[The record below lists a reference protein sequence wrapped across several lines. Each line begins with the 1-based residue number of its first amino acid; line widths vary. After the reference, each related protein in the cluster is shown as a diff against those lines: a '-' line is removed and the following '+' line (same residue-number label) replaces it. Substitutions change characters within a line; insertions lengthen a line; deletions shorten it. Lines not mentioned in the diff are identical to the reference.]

1 LIVCDR
7 CGGDQERCLLASGE
21 CLHDVIAVHGGPME
35 LLPIAAHT
43 GLTKQRICQIIPTA
57 LAKLKAELESRG
69 LTFAD
74 LVVGDRSEISLT
86 PTARKPALS

>member
-1 LIVCDR
+1 VIVCDR
-7 CGGDQERCLLASGE
+7 CGGDPERCRLASGE
-21 CLHDVIAVHGGPME
+21 CVHDVITVHGGPLGLRE
-35 LLPIAAHT
+35 IAAHT

-57 LAKLKAELESRG
+57 LAKLKRESRG

-74 LVVGDRSEISLT
+74 LIVDDRESEISLT